1 MTKLSVC
8 VWCAECQTSKDIVL
22 VLDSSTSVGP
32 ENFGLML
39 DYVKALV
46 EDLSGGGQNHRFAL
60 ITYSTEVNTIFSFS
74 RYGSSQQVLD
84 AIATTR

>member
-1 MTKLSVC
+1 LA
-8 VWCAECQTSKDIVL
+8 AECQTSKDIVL

-32 ENFGLML
+32 NNFGLML

-46 EDLSGGGQNHRFAL
+46 AELSGEGQNHRFAL
-60 ITYSTEVNTIFSFS
+60 ITYSTDVNTIFSFN
-74 RYGSSQQVLD
+74 RYGTSQQVMD